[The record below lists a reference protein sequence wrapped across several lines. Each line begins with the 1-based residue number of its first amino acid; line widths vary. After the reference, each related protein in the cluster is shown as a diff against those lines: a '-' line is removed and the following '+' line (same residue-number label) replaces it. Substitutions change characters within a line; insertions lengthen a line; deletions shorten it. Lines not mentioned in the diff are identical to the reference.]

1 MAVAETSLPKVN
13 LTARNRQKLG
23 RTFVYHLVVAAFGFV
38 MIYPIL
44 WLFAS
49 SLKSSDEIWT
59 NASSLIPQ
67 EITFRNYL
75 VGWAGF
81 GGVTF
86 ATFFTNSFLYA
97 GVVTVASVFS
107 SAIVA
112 YGFARIQFAGRSFW
126 FTCMMITLMLPV
138 QVQII
143 PQYIVFSQ
151 LDWVNTFK
159 PLLIPHFFGRAF
171 FIFLMMQ
178 FIRGIPAELDEAAEI
193 DGCSKVGIFFKIIL
207 PLIQPALITSAIF
220 AFYWTWEDFLTPVI
234 YLNEPKLYTVSL
246 ALRSFADPSAATDW
260 GAIFAMS
267 SLSLAPVFLVFVLF
281 QKYLIEGI
289 STTGLKG

>member
-13 LTARNRQKLG
+13 LAARNGRKLG
-23 RTFVYHLVVAAFGFV
+23 RTFIYHLIVAAFGFV

-49 SLKSSDEIWT
+49 SLKSADEIWT

-67 EITFRNYL
+67 EVTFRNYL

-86 ATFFTNSFLYA
+86 TTFFTNSFIYA
-97 GVVTVASVFS
+97 GVVTVAAVFS
-107 SAIVA
+107 SAVVA
-112 YGFARIQFAGRSFW
+112 YGFARIQFVGRNFW
-126 FTCMMITLMLPV
+126 FSCMMITLMLPV

-171 FIFLMMQ
+171 FIFLMKRFTSLDNSKCNGRWNARCSCGSVTRIRRSLQRVFTFCWWVPVSIIVISMTIIPMQ
-178 FIRGIPAELDEAAEI
+178 CIR
-193 DGCSKVGIFFKIIL
+193 
-207 PLIQPALITSAIF
+207 
-220 AFYWTWEDFLTPVI
+220 
-234 YLNEPKLYTVSL
+234 
-246 ALRSFADPSAATDW
+246 
-260 GAIFAMS
+260 
-267 SLSLAPVFLVFVLF
+267 
-281 QKYLIEGI
+281 
-289 STTGLKG
+289 